1 MQRKIYDDTADIDNK
16 HTKNYIK
23 RGRRVTTGG
32 TLSSGLRDIFVY
44 FFLREIL
51 LTPWDLLPLVNTSS
65 YIYYSELTSP
75 DSALLE
81 EERR

>member
-1 MQRKIYDDTADIDNK
+1 MCYIKAMQRKIYDDTADIDNK

-44 FFLREIL
+44 FFLRENIA
-51 LTPWDLLPLVNTSS
+51 NAMGFTSFG
-65 YIYYSELTSP
+65 
-75 DSALLE
+75 
-81 EERR
+81 